1 MLSMLS
7 MLSGRIVQPIT
18 EQRHIHEALTRH
30 NYFPNQKSA
39 SEIPPCFSSINFTP
53 EICSLLSKIP
63 EPIIR
68 RKIGYDLVEYS
79 STRHNNI
86 PRTLSLI
93 HPKAYSLLVEKIHEN
108 WDEIKYIKINE
119 NSMIKPDRHE
129 DGRMVIMNYEDP
141 EKKILRS
148 LEDGF
153 GCKYRAHT
161 DISGCFNSIYTHSIP
176 WAVIGFDESKK
187 KLENRGPNHW
197 SDDIDM
203 FQRKTKRGETQGIPI
218 GPATSTIIVEIIL
231 GKIDEE
237 LNSKGF
243 VFRRYIDDYTCFCK
257 TYEDAEKFISEL
269 NSTLMKFKMQLN
281 LHKTSIVELPRP
293 LNDGWVSSLISALP
307 TKFTTENNA
316 KRKLTSEEVTQFL
329 DFAIDINKHTADGAV
344 MKFAI
349 GLLIYS
355 VEKSSAQ
362 ALFNYII
369 NLAWHFPMLLNF
381 LDTLIDNH
389 DLDTTGLEKKINLI
403 AVENSEK
410 KRSDGMAWSLYILKK
425 NDLELYENTAKKI
438 IKSNDCIAI
447 CTLHSFGTYDHDIVI
462 FANNIIEKSAYDKD
476 EYWLL
481 LYQLFIKN
489 LIENPY
495 QDDECFKKLKEHE
508 VNFMPDK
515 SGYTKAE
522 KYSNDVVNN
531 LFGNLN
537 SDNEEIPRPTY
548 EEWLITEKNK

>member
-7 MLSGRIVQPIT
+7 VLSGRIVQPLS

-30 NYFPNQKSA
+30 NYFPNQKSV
-39 SEIPPCFSSINFTP
+39 SEIPPCFNSLNFTP
-53 EICSLLSKIP
+53 EISSLLSRIP
-63 EPIIR
+63 ESGF
-68 RKIGYDLVEYS
+68 RKRIGYDLVEYS

-108 WDEIKYIKINE
+108 WDEIKHIKLNE
-119 NSMIKPDRHE
+119 NSMIKPDRHG
-129 DGRMVIMNYEDP
+129 DGRMIIMNYEDP

-187 KLENRGPNHW
+187 KLENGGDKHW
-197 SDDIDM
+197 SDYIDM

-218 GPATSTIIVEIIL
+218 GPATSTIVVELIL
-231 GKIDEE
+231 GKIDAE
-237 LNSKGF
+237 LNGKGF

-257 TYEDAEKFISEL
+257 TYEEAEKFISEL

-293 LNDGWVSSLISALP
+293 LNDGWVSELISALP
-307 TKFTTENNA
+307 TKFITENNS

-329 DFAIDINKHTADGAV
+329 DYAIGINKNTADGAV
-344 MKFAI
+344 IKFAI
-349 GLLIYS
+349 GLVIYS

-362 ALFNYII
+362 SLFNYIT
-369 NLAWHFPMLLNF
+369 NLAWHFPMLLHF

-389 DLDTTGLEKKINLI
+389 DLDTAGLEKKINLI

-425 NDLELYENTAKKI
+425 NGIELYEDTAKSI
-438 IKSNDCIAI
+438 LQSNDCIAI
-447 CTLHSFGTYDHDIVI
+447 CTLHSFRRYDQEIVD
-462 FANNIIEKSAYDKD
+462 FANDIISKSAYDKD
-476 EYWLL
+476 QYWIL
-481 LYQLFIKN
+481 LYQLFIN
-489 LIENPY
+489 DLIENPY
-495 QDDECFKKLKEHE
+495 QGDECFKKLKEHE
-508 VNFMPDK
+508 VNFMPEK
-515 SGYTKAE
+515 YECTKAE
-522 KYSNDVVNN
+522 KYSNNVVNN

-537 SDNEEIPRPTY
+537 SDNEEIEAPSY
-548 EEWLITEKNK
+548 EEWLKNN

>member
-7 MLSGRIVQPIT
+7 MLSGRIVPPIT
-18 EQRHIHEALTRH
+18 EQRHIYEALTRH
-30 NYFPNQKSA
+30 NYFPNQKSV

-63 EPIIR
+63 EPVIR
-68 RKIGYDLVEYS
+68 KKIGYDLVEYS

-108 WDEIKYIKINE
+108 WDEIKYIKLNE

-237 LNSKGF
+237 LKNKGY

-307 TKFTTENNA
+307 TKFTAENNS
-316 KRKLTSEEVTQFL
+316 KRKLTSEEVTHFL

-362 ALFNYII
+362 VLFNYII

-389 DLDTTGLEKKINLI
+389 DLDITGLEKKINLI

-410 KRSDGMAWSLYILKK
+410 KRSDGMAWSLHILKK
-425 NDLELYENTAKKI
+425 NDLELYEDTAKKI
-438 IKSNDCIAI
+438 IQSNDCIAI
-447 CTLHSFGTYDHDIVI
+447 CTLLPFGTHDHDIVI
-462 FANNIIEKSAYDKD
+462 FANTIIEKSAYDKD
-476 EYWLL
+476 QYWLL
-481 LYQLFIKN
+481 LYQLFTKK

-495 QDDECFKKLKEHE
+495 QGDECFNKLKEHN

-515 SGYTKAE
+515 SDYTKAE
-522 KYSNDVVNN
+522 KYSNDVANN

-537 SDNEEIPRPTY
+537 SDNEEIPQPTY
-548 EEWLITEKNK
+548 EEWLITEENK